1 MGVSQTKHSAGRSVV
16 SGHASA
22 AMVLILLMFSSSAG
36 ALGKVP
42 AHGVLLGYE
51 QHYTAKTSDER
62 RFHRGVDIRYC
73 ADEAVPAPVSG
84 VVTFA
89 GKIPTESGDRVQ
101 AVTVTTALGHQVT
114 LQPLD
119 AIEVKKGQSI
129 VLGDRLGVLA
139 SYGDSSTHE
148 PHIHISLRVNSV
160 YNNPS
165 QLIDSLL
172 ACAMA
177 TSDDSVSGYGP
188 AGSESSAAGDLS
200 GRGDLD
206 PSGQTNGLKRTST
219 TPSSMRSSQLSD
231 AANVSDGVAATSSLT
246 TTKGLDSVGAS
257 MHRGTLLHYSRVKMS
272 DERLVG
278 GIMSLRLSRVSP
290 IAKGSPSLRHTF
302 LQYLSSLSHVEL
314 FATLFLVGIALPCA
328 GVGVYTICS
337 RMGIN
342 ISSIRR
348 IVAARDE

>member
-1 MGVSQTKHSAGRSVV
+1 MRVSQIKHLVGRGIV
-16 SGHASA
+16 SRHTLAV
-22 AMVLILLMFSSSAG
+22 MVLTLLMLPSSAG
-36 ALGKVP
+36 ALGKMP
-42 AHGVLLGYE
+42 AHGVLLSYE
-51 QHYTAKTSDER
+51 QQYSAITSDEQ
-62 RFHRGVDIRYC
+62 RFHRGVDIGYC
-73 ADEAVPAPVSG
+73 AGEAVPAPVSG

-101 AVTVTTALGHQVT
+101 AVTVTTALGHLVT
-114 LQPLD
+114 LLPLD
-119 AIEVKKGQSI
+119 VIEVKKGQSI
-129 VLGDRLGVLA
+129 ALGERLGVLA
-139 SYGDSSTHE
+139 SYGDSSTDE

-160 YNNPS
+160 YNNPG

-177 TSDDSVSGYGP
+177 ASDDSVSGYGP
-188 AGSESSAAGDLS
+188 AGNESSDTGDLS

-206 PSGQTNGLKRTST
+206 PSGAINGLKRTST
-219 TPSSMRSSQLSD
+219 TPSSMRSSQLSH

-314 FATLFLVGIALPCA
+314 FATLFLMGIALPCA